1 VSVNKQAVDLTPGD
15 VITLTHPEKE
25 TISALV
31 MGSSGT
37 EFDTQVILTTTT
49 FDGERIEIIATPDQ
63 EVAVA

>member
-1 VSVNKQAVDLTPGD
+1 MSVTKQAIDLTPGD
-15 VITLTHPEKE
+15 VVALTHPERE
-25 TISALV
+25 TISALI

-49 FDGERIEIIATPDQ
+49 FDGDRIEIITTPDQ

>member
-1 VSVNKQAVDLTPGD
+1 MSVVKQAVDLTPGD
-15 VITLTHPEKE
+15 VIALNHPEQE

-37 EFDTQVILTTTT
+37 EFDTKVILTTTT
-49 FDGERIEIIATPDQ
+49 FDGQHIEIIATPDQ